1 MFPGTRRKLY
11 VRPMHRGAVSCV
23 YRAYLGTSCD
33 DHLVYLVCHP
43 MTHML
48 MWAPKKSVHASS
60 AIQEWPSF
68 FRSAYALKQLEL
80 NIICMP
86 FWALNVQRCSEI
98 QCKDIEPPGDS
109 QRAAPCREQLPCA
122 VHHRAIHCLNT
133 CTYHPSYRH
142 CSSVPCCSLGNV
154 YGSPAAG
161 HSPAQ

>member
-1 MFPGTRRKLY
+1 MSDQCTVVPSPASTARTWG
-11 VRPMHRGAVSCV
+11 HRVTTTLFISCV
-23 YRAYLGTSCD
+23 IQK
-33 DHLVYLVCHP
+33 
-43 MTHML
+43 THML